1 MNTLQKTNTL
11 PSLKSII
18 ENFWTADGFLSQPIF
33 ASSMYPTANIIEK
46 DNTYELTLS
55 APGFKK
61 NDFKIEN
68 ENGQLTITAETS
80 SENKEEKE
88 NYLRK
93 EFSTSS
99 FSLSFRLPDN
109 ITEDQIK
116 ANYEDGLLRIHI
128 IKNLVE
134 KKVAKEIKID

>member
-1 MNTLQKTNTL
+1 MNTLQKNSTL
-11 PSLKSII
+11 PSLKSLI
-18 ENFWTADGFLSQPIF
+18 ENFWTADGFLGQPIF
-33 ASSMYPTANIIEK
+33 ANNTYPTVNIIDK
-46 DNTYELTLS
+46 NSTYELTVS

-61 NDFKIEN
+61 GDFKIEN
-68 ENGQLTITAETS
+68 EDGLLTITAKTS
-80 SENKEEKE
+80 TENKEEKE

-99 FSLSFRLPDN
+99 FSRSFRLPDN

-128 IKNLVE
+128 TKNA
-134 KKVAKEIKID
+134 AKRKEVQEIKID